1 MSILH
6 AIAINVKKERFNKN
20 LTQEDLAY
28 KAGLHPNYIGLIERQ
43 KRNVSVLALS
53 KIAKALGV
61 KLTSLLDS
69 KQ

>member
-6 AIAINVKKERFNKN
+6 TIAINVKKERFNKN